1 MKAFWQ
7 RIGFAGRLT
16 TVMVTLILV
25 SILVLTSLVF
35 VEYRSSQTKAVVN
48 SLQSTSEM
56 NVQAFT
62 DWLLS
67 RQDEIRFLAKT
78 SAAAELDLQA
88 VNALMQQLADAH
100 GFYDTIFLVSP
111 DGRGLAGVSYA
122 NGRASIMSEQEAND
136 FNVADRAWFKQ
147 AVSGEDA
154 FSQPIVSRATGNRI
168 STIAI
173 PVKRNN
179 QIVAVMRGAVQLSTI
194 FDRVS
199 QLSRDNYTEIY
210 LLDGTGKAITA
221 AASVKNMEQALE
233 TEAALAAQQQR
244 SGVGHYNNAAGVG
257 VIGSYSFIPMLGWAL
272 VLESRQ
278 YEALAQV
285 RSMLWTL
292 ILISSIVL
300 IVAVVVC
307 ISLVR
312 SVTRT
317 LGGEPEYTADIVYQ
331 VAQGDLTAQVKLK
344 TGDDSSLLASIQQ
357 MQTNLRTML
366 SQVRDYADQ
375 VAAAA
380 TELSQINE
388 QTRQGIEQQNA
399 EINSSA
405 VAMNQ
410 MTASLEEVSRSTQH
424 AAEAA
429 SQAQHETAQGQQIV
443 SQTLSN
449 LQELSQEVSR
459 AAEIIHLLKQDSD
472 QIGNILQVIESIAE
486 QTNLLALNAA
496 IEAARAGESGRGFA
510 VVADEVRTLASRT
523 KESTTEIQQM
533 IEKLQ
538 RGTDSAVGAT
548 QKSEQATRTT
558 AEQAGKAGHALGS
571 ISSAVLLINDTAQQI
586 ATATSQQS
594 TVSRD
599 LNKNLHSIS
608 DVSYQSAE
616 NVMQSTQASES
627 LAHLAV
633 ELKGLLA
640 KFRV

>member
-1 MKAFWQ
+1 
-7 RIGFAGRLT
+7 
-16 TVMVTLILV
+16 
-25 SILVLTSLVF
+25 
-35 VEYRSSQTKAVVN
+35 
-48 SLQSTSEM
+48 
-56 NVQAFT
+56 
-62 DWLLS
+62 
-67 RQDEIRFLAKT
+67 
-78 SAAAELDLQA
+78 
-88 VNALMQQLADAH
+88 
-100 GFYDTIFLVSP
+100 
-111 DGRGLAGVSYA
+111 
-122 NGRASIMSEQEAND
+122 
-136 FNVADRAWFKQ
+136 
-147 AVSGEDA
+147 
-154 FSQPIVSRATGNRI
+154 
-168 STIAI
+168 
-173 PVKRNN
+173 
-179 QIVAVMRGAVQLSTI
+179 
-194 FDRVS
+194 
-199 QLSRDNYTEIY
+199 
-210 LLDGTGKAITA
+210 
-221 AASVKNMEQALE
+221 
-233 TEAALAAQQQR
+233 
-244 SGVGHYNNAAGVG
+244 
-257 VIGSYSFIPMLGWAL
+257 MLGWAL